1 MTENELK
8 KLGDEVTPEV
18 ACQFLGGDKPVAA
31 STLRGWVSEHK
42 HRKLLSPI
50 RYSCKCVRFP
60 VQGLIS
66 FKNAC
71 RAQF

>member
-31 STLRGWVSEHK
+31 STLRGWVSE
-42 HRKLLSPI
+42 
-50 RYSCKCVRFP
+50 
-60 VQGLIS
+60 
-66 FKNAC
+66 
-71 RAQF
+71 